1 VIRYLCRQDVFGELR
16 EAVVSERATAA
27 SWSTGGAAE
36 HWDVRG
42 SGFRHNFSFPYQTS
56 DPSLVFHCLDMCSS
70 VFQFF
75 FNIRADSCLAAI
87 YYLFGLDRCL
97 RSIADSSLVSI
108 LQLSRLMILD
118 NANITDA
125 DLWAL
130 SNAGHQISS
139 LCLIG

>member
-42 SGFRHNFSFPYQTS
+42 SGFRHNFSFPLS
-56 DPSLVFHCLDMCSS
+56 DPSRVFHCLDLCSS

-75 FNIRADSCLAAI
+75 LNIRADSCRAVI
-87 YYLFGLDRCL
+87 YCLFGLDRCL

-108 LQLSRLMILD
+108 LQLSRLILLD
-118 NANITDA
+118 SANITDA